1 MQLVAES
8 SSIELIREKA
18 SGVASSRHMSFPLT
32 HSGDTNSAFLPASEP
47 VASLCHSSSLL
58 SLLNA
63 FEEQHQSNLN
73 EPACLNSQQQS
84 PSDPSGMMLP
94 HASAQ
99 VLL

>member
-18 SGVASSRHMSFPLT
+18 GGVASSRHMSFPPT
-32 HSGDTNSAFLPASEP
+32 HSGDTTSASLPASEP
-47 VASLCHSSSLL
+47 VASLHHSCSLL

-63 FEEQHQSNLN
+63 FEEQHQSHLT
-73 EPACLNSQQQS
+73 EPACLNSRQQL

-94 HASAQ
+94 HAQ